1 MKYKFLFLLLLLIG
15 GSGSVALAHNYH
27 TSITDVKYNLRSQT
41 LEVAVKVFTDDLESA
56 LTRQAKKEIHYS
68 NSAAVKQQLNDYLHS
83 TLAFALQP
91 GKPLPYTLLG
101 SEEEDDAIWLYIEVP
116 LKQTSLSQL
125 YVKNAVLMDTFSDQ
139 MNIVNI
145 SYKGKTESML
155 LRKDELEKK
164 VTF

>member
-1 MKYKFLFLLLLLIG
+1 MKYKFLFLLLFVVFG
-15 GSGSVALAHNYH
+15 GSRAAFAHNYH
-27 TSITDVKYNLRSQT
+27 TSITDVKYNPRSQS

-56 LTRQAKKEIHYS
+56 LSRRAKKDIHYS
-68 NSAAVKQQLNDYLHS
+68 NSAAVKQQLSNYLHS

-91 GKPLPYTLLG
+91 GKPLAYTLLG

-116 LKQTSLSQL
+116 LKQATLPQL

-155 LRKDELEKK
+155 LQKDEQEKK
-164 VTF
+164 VSF

>member
-1 MKYKFLFLLLLLIG
+1 MKYKFLFLLLFIIC
-15 GSGSVALAHNYH
+15 GSGGAVFAHNYH
-27 TSITDVKYNLRSQT
+27 TSITDVKYNPRSQS

-56 LTRQAKKEIHYS
+56 LSRHAKKEMHYS
-68 NSAAVKQQLNDYLHS
+68 NTAAVKQQLSNYLHN

-116 LKQTSLSQL
+116 LKQASLPQL

-145 SYKGKTESML
+145 SYKGKTESTL
-155 LRKDELEKK
+155 LQKDEQEKK
-164 VTF
+164 VSF